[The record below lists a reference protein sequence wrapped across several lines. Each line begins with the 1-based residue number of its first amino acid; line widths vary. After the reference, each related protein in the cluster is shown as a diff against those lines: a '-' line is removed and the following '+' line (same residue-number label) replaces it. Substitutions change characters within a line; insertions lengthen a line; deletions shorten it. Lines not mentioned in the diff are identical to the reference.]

1 MARTALLYVL
11 PAFLIA
17 TFWARLEQGGEGQA
31 RFLWLA
37 ALALLPALVRPLWA
51 RVGALLVVSAI
62 AINVA
67 LDASVLDAR
76 PFRDEDFFGPA
87 LSRLWNGFEAFFE
100 VNLPFRASD
109 HAAMHGAILVA
120 VFVFCVVLALAI
132 AGRRPLLA
140 SAALILGAGWPAT
153 ILTGGGDLARG
164 TVILAAA
171 LLLFAG
177 MRALPTLDLRQPVL
191 AGAAVVLGALV
202 VSTSPSIARGEFVDG
217 WRTWDVRSL
226 TKASIGVEYVWNANY
241 AGIEFP
247 EKPTKV
253 LTIDAPNRAVYWRA
267 TTLDTFTRGRWVEDL
282 FDRGPPSS
290 TLDGVDDLADDPLL
304 PAAARNRRNWR
315 RAFVHVDALRDNHL
329 IGASVPVAY
338 DTEGRDVTYWFG
350 NVADVDG
357 GTQRGDEY
365 TVWSYAP
372 EPSPQQLARSKAAY
386 PDFMS
391 SPFLSV
397 DGVDMPAFGQAGRE
411 RIVADVFRRDPRLA
425 PYGRLYR
432 QARNVVGTP
441 RNPYAAVVALEA
453 WFRGRGGFVYD
464 EQPPTPAG
472 TPALVSFVMSTKRGY
487 CQHFAGAM
495 ALMLRELGIPA
506 RVAAGFTSGRY
517 DREEKRWIVVD
528 RNAHTWVE
536 VWFKGYGWL
545 PFDPTPGRGQLG
557 ATYSSSSLRFDVGGA
572 QGAVFGA
579 GDRASEL
586 FREAQGPDRPRG
598 ADPGGARQGGPGAS
612 DRNRA
617 GRGIVTLLV
626 LLALAAAVLLTAAKL
641 VRRSARYLTR
651 DPRALA
657 GATRRDLVG
666 FMADQGVPVPV
677 SATPTE
683 LGRILERQFGVDP
696 TRLVEA
702 LTVAR
707 FGPPDRAG
715 EAATQ
720 ARRELRRVRKALR
733 ARLSVP
739 SRTRG
744 LLSLRSLA
752 V

>member
-11 PAFLIA
+11 PAFLVA
-17 TFWARLEQGGEGQA
+17 TFWARLEQGGEEQA
-31 RFLWLA
+31 RFLWVA
-37 ALALLPALVRPLWA
+37 ALALVPALVRPLWA
-51 RVGALLVVSAI
+51 RLVTLLVVSALAVNI
-62 AINVA
+62 S
-67 LDASVLDAR
+67 LHASALDAR
-76 PFRDEDFFGPA
+76 PFGDRDFFGPA

-100 VNLPFRASD
+100 VGLPFRASD
-109 HAAMHGAILVA
+109 HAAMHGTILLA
-120 VFVFCVVLALAI
+120 VFAFCVLLALAI
-132 AGRRPLLA
+132 AARRPLLA
-140 SAALILGAGWPAT
+140 SAALIAGAGWPAT

-164 TVILAAA
+164 AVILAAA

-202 VSTSPSIARGEFVDG
+202 VSSSPSVARGEFVDG

-226 TKASIGVEYVWNANY
+226 AKASVGVDYVWNANY
-241 AGIEFP
+241 SGITFP

-253 LTIDAPNRAVYWRA
+253 LTIDAPDRGVYWRA
-267 TTLDTFTRGRWVEDL
+267 TTLDTFTRGRWVEDR
-282 FDRGPPSS
+282 FGRGPPLS
-290 TLDGVDDLADDPLL
+290 TLDGVDDLSDDPLL
-304 PAAARNRRNWR
+304 PEAARHRRNWR
-315 RAFVHVDALRDNHL
+315 RAVVHVDALRDNHL

-365 TVWSYAP
+365 TVWSYSP
-372 EPSPQQLARSKAAY
+372 EPSPRQLARSKPAY
-386 PDFMS
+386 PDFVNG
-391 SPFLSV
+391 PFLTV
-397 DGVDMPAFGQAGRE
+397 DGVEMPAFGQAGRE
-411 RIVADVFRRDPRLA
+411 RILADVFRRDPRLA
-425 PYGRLYR
+425 PYGLLYR

-441 RNPYAAVVALEA
+441 RNPYAAVVALET

-464 EQPPTPAG
+464 EHPPRPVG
-472 TPALVSFVMSTKRGY
+472 TPALVSFVTSKRGY
-487 CQHFAGAM
+487 CQHYAGAM

-557 ATYSSSSLRFDVGGA
+557 ATYSASSLRFDVGGA

-598 ADPGGARQGGPGAS
+598 ADPGGARQGGSGGGAG
-612 DRNRA
+612 NRA
-617 GRGIVTLLV
+617 GRGIVTLLI
-626 LLALAAAVLLTAAKL
+626 LLALAAAVLLTAAKV
-641 VRRSARYLTR
+641 VRRGVRYLTR

-696 TRLVEA
+696 TRLVQA

-715 EAATQ
+715 EAAGQ